1 MKRNQRHSRDSMM
14 HGMTPRDT
22 PTPAEPAGR
31 PSPAAHLGTLTG
43 SLCPRD
49 VKGVSFFS
57 ITEGTCPGAEKREQH
72 HELPLRALDGHVRP
86 SAPSVHPRPHAG
98 RRTHTLPLETSRRRH
113 RALAG
118 PCPLPRASLATGPV
132 SFPGGRVGRPRTD
145 ACARCCG
152 VTLTGAQTCTPTLSA
167 RLPGVQARF
176 VP

>member
-22 PTPAEPAGR
+22 PTPAEPTGR

-113 RALAG
+113 RGPWLARALSLGRPWRRVLSVFPAAAWGALAQT
-118 PCPLPRASLATGPV
+118 RV
-132 SFPGGRVGRPRTD
+132 PGAAV
-145 ACARCCG
+145 
-152 VTLTGAQTCTPTLSA
+152 
-167 RLPGVQARF
+167 
-176 VP
+176 